1 MLLFCRWGKLRLK
14 KLHWGQIFWIEVAVL
29 EWKPKLRCF
38 QIFIKARGM
47 QVDRWLTS
55 GSRIYSWAD
64 TAWERWYPST
74 CGNDRL
80 PNVNDDI
87 YMKFDYVCKP
97 HPWVGHPW
105 SKTGWAPVT
114 EVGGVE
120 RETKSTMRCPG
131 RKVGNETKDAVQLM
145 KMKAEG
151 INENEESLR
160 QFYFLKSLLWNLML
174 YIVNNIVNI

>member
-1 MLLFCRWGKLRLK
+1 MDHKENNCHRISILLTPLIQAFSTLGVGSAWSPSFSPCCYFADEENWDSK
-14 KLHWGQIFWIEVAVL
+14 KLHWGHTFWIEVAVL

-38 QIFIKARGM
+38 LIFIKARGM

-74 CGNDRL
+74 CGHDSL

-87 YMKFDYVCKP
+87 YMKFHYVCKP
-97 HPWVGHPW
+97 HPWVGHAW

-114 EVGGVE
+114 EVGAVV
-120 RETKSTMRCPG
+120 RETKSTTRCPG
-131 RKVGNETKDAVQLM
+131 RQVGNESKDAVQ
-145 KMKAEG
+145 
-151 INENEESLR
+151 
-160 QFYFLKSLLWNLML
+160 
-174 YIVNNIVNI
+174 